1 MLKYSARM
9 KVLVFGLGYSALHI
23 SYALQRAG
31 CEVTATVRSRAKA
44 IGLIQARIAAR
55 VFSSDHIDE
64 QIAEDVRSSDAVL
77 VSVPPGECGDPV
89 LESFSGYIAEASKLR
104 WVGYLSTVAVYGDQ
118 AGGWVDE
125 RTATEPGKGRS
136 RLRVHAEKD
145 WLALGSHVF
154 RLAGIYGPG
163 RNQLAQLAAGTA
175 RRIIKPG
182 QVFNRIHVADIVA
195 VIEAS
200 LAKPRPGGIYNVC
213 DNEPA
218 PPQDVVEYASK
229 LCGLDPPPGI
239 PFEKADLS
247 PMARSFYNENRRV
260 RNALIREE
268 LGVNLNY
275 PTYREG
281 LAALRASGEGPGQ

>member
-1 MLKYSARM
+1 M

-125 RTATEPGKGRS
+125 RTDRKS
-136 RLRVHAEKD
+136 
-145 WLALGSHVF
+145 
-154 RLAGIYGPG
+154 
-163 RNQLAQLAAGTA
+163 
-175 RRIIKPG
+175 
-182 QVFNRIHVADIVA
+182 
-195 VIEAS
+195 
-200 LAKPRPGGIYNVC
+200 
-213 DNEPA
+213 
-218 PPQDVVEYASK
+218 VV
-229 LCGLDPPPGI
+229 
-239 PFEKADLS
+239 
-247 PMARSFYNENRRV
+247 
-260 RNALIREE
+260 
-268 LGVNLNY
+268 
-275 PTYREG
+275 
-281 LAALRASGEGPGQ
+281 